1 MRYCI
6 TISGKVQGVFFR
18 KHAEEIA
25 RSLGIRGYVM
35 NQADGTVY
43 CEAEGPEES
52 LEAFTDWCGE
62 GSPMSRV
69 TGVEVQTKPNI
80 GYSGFEI
87 RK

>member
-6 TISGKVQGVFFR
+6 KIHGRVQGVFFR
-18 KHAEEIA
+18 KYTLEAAQHF
-25 RSLGIRGYVM
+25 GVKGFVM
-35 NQADGTVY
+35 NQPDGTVY
-43 CEAEGPEES
+43 CEAEGGETA

-69 TGVEVQTKPNI
+69 TGVEIEAKPDC
-80 GYSGFEI
+80 GYTTFEI